1 MGSAP
6 KIPPQPKIEF
16 PAIPPY
22 PEIEFPAIEMPS
34 YDPEAVERKKQKARD
49 EELSSVI
56 GRKERGRAGTVKT
69 GPRGLPNDEESQP
82 NINRPG
88 LLAKY

>member
-1 MGSAP
+1 MP
-6 KIPPQPKIEF
+6 
-16 PAIPPY
+16 
-22 PEIEFPAIEMPS
+22 EFPAIEFPEMSFPT

-49 EELSSVI
+49 EELSSII

-69 GPRGLPNDEESQP
+69 GPRGLPMDDESQP
-82 NINRPG
+82 NISRPG